1 MRSWKHGVVRKS
13 VASSVPV
20 QVRLAAP
27 MVCKFSNFKTYGKK
41 TQSAIFLQEMLREPC
56 VAGSNPAPL
65 TNEWVAQ
72 LVEQRIKASC
82 IFAGC

>member
-27 MVCKFSNFKTYGKK
+27 MVCKFSNFKTYEKK

-56 VAGSNPAPL
+56 VAGSNPVHPL
-65 TNEWVAQ
+65 MGGSSVGRATN
-72 LVEQRIKASC
+72 
-82 IFAGC
+82 

>member
-1 MRSWKHGVVRKS
+1 MRSWEHGVVRKS

-27 MVCKFSNFKTYGKK
+27 MVCKFSNFKNLWKK

-56 VAGSNPAPL
+56 VAGSNLAPL

-72 LVEQRIKASC
+72 SVEQRIKASC